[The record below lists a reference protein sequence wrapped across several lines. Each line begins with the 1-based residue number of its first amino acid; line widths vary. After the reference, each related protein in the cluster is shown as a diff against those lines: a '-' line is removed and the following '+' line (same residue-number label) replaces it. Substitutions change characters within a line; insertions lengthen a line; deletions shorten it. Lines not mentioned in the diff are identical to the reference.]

1 MINWEVLCWD
11 LLPIIDHLSDN
22 EQVAISSIPLSAEW
36 ENDKLVWPYEKSGN
50 FTVRSGYHKLHDM
63 RIKPSI
69 QHPHWSHSVNP
80 AIWKLIWSIKAIPKV
95 MHFLWRTCSN
105 LLPTMANLFL
115 KKIVKSP
122 LCPICNEYPE
132 SVEHMLFLC
141 PWVLGVWFGIPL
153 SYKVNLEEIYTIDD
167 CLLLVSTKLNVNQA
181 SRNEI
186 WCWISFTLWI
196 IWKARCEVIYEHVV
210 PNPIGTIHRID
221 AAVSEFMGVMSSS
234 MSTDRVSSSH
244 MALDEV
250 KWCAPDPD
258 EIKINCDGACDSE
271 SKQAGIGVIARNYT
285 GQVMSGSSLPTLSNS
300 ALIVEASAALEGL
313 RLAKSLDFQ
322 NVVLEVDSE
331 QLIFSVKNQKK
342 DSFWEIYPLLKEI
355 RRLQGQFK
363 NCSWNLVK
371 RGANAAADWLA
382 RQAKMRMDLG
392 DWVLCPPSSLV
403 RVLKNDGLPALPMI

>member
-22 EQVAISSIPLSAEW
+22 ELVAISSIPLSAEW

-80 AIWKLIWSIKAIPKV
+80 AVWKLIWSIKAIPKV
-95 MHFLWRTCSN
+95 MHFLWRACSN

-122 LCPICNEYPE
+122 LCPICNEYPK

-153 SYKVNLEEIYTIDD
+153 SYKVKLEEIYTIDD
-167 CLLLVSTKLNVNQA
+167 WLLLVSTKLNVNQA

-210 PNPIGTIHRID
+210 PNPY
-221 AAVSEFMGVMSSS
+221 
-234 MSTDRVSSSH
+234 
-244 MALDEV
+244 
-250 KWCAPDPD
+250 C
-258 EIKINCDGACDSE
+258 
-271 SKQAGIGVIARNYT
+271 Y
-285 GQVMSGSSLPTLSNS
+285 
-300 ALIVEASAALEGL
+300 
-313 RLAKSLDFQ
+313 
-322 NVVLEVDSE
+322 
-331 QLIFSVKNQKK
+331 
-342 DSFWEIYPLLKEI
+342 
-355 RRLQGQFK
+355 
-363 NCSWNLVK
+363 
-371 RGANAAADWLA
+371 
-382 RQAKMRMDLG
+382 
-392 DWVLCPPSSLV
+392 
-403 RVLKNDGLPALPMI
+403 